1 MSKPASLKTFD
12 LGAFDVPLNPHNQV
26 ASVISIPLNDIHED
40 PDQPRK
46 QFDQAD
52 LEKFSQDIL
61 RRGVQQPIAVKPLGT
76 GIAQYQI
83 IQGARRYRASVLAGL
98 TQIPA
103 IVRVDVVTF
112 DDYSQVTENTQRED
126 LSPLDIAR
134 FIQSRKDKGE
144 SNVYIADQ
152 LNESKDYVGK
162 HLAILDAPEFIQE
175 ALRNGVIQGVQST
188 YHLTSLYKKSPDLAI
203 NLVKDY
209 EILTQAQ
216 ILSALK
222 SVNTAA
228 LISENPGLSQIANIS
243 PEGAQAIVENA
254 SDVKIIFNDVAMESA
269 SHLDNAKTKIVAFA
283 VSETKASKEIASAT
297 NSDEPVIKGN
307 EASSPDNSSE
317 SHIDTELGEPS
328 KKPTSN
334 KQTRLAINGFIR
346 NLDLQLGNKAA
357 KHIVLNH
364 SEAKTLKALLEGML

>member
-1 MSKPASLKTFD
+1 MSKSAPLKTFD

-61 RRGVQQPIAVKPLGT
+61 RRGVQQPISVKPLGT

-98 TQIPA
+98 AQIPA
-103 IVRVDVVTF
+103 IVRVDEVTF

-144 SNVYIADQ
+144 SNIYIADQ
-152 LNESKDYVGK
+152 LGESKEYISK
-162 HLAILDAPEFIQE
+162 HLTILDSPDFIQE
-175 ALRNGVIQGVQST
+175 ALQLGVIRGLNSA
-188 YHLTSLYKKSPDLAI
+188 YHLNAIYKKSPDLAI
-203 NLVKDY
+203 NLAKDY

-222 SVNTAA
+222 SFNTAA
-228 LISENPGLSQIANIS
+228 LISENSGLSQIANIP
-243 PEGAQAIVENA
+243 PEGAQAIMENA
-254 SDVKIIFNDVAMESA
+254 SDAKIIFNDVAMESA
-269 SHLDNAKTKIVAFA
+269 SHPDNAKTKIVAFA
-283 VSETKASKEIASAT
+283 VSETKASKEIASTT
-297 NSDEPVIKGN
+297 NSDEPVIKGD
-307 EASSPDNSSE
+307 EASSPDNLSE

-328 KKPTSN
+328 KRPTPN
-334 KQTRLAINGFIR
+334 KQSRLAINGFIR